1 MTSDRKTLIAVVAGA
16 AVLLTI
22 ALATRVVP
30 AGWRVA
36 VLVVVCLLI
45 AVVATLLPEHVRRNL
60 RTPVAAFVAAMGVLA
75 IFVQTSPEQQA
86 AGEQTNTRY
95 LAELI
100 RRGPFTETLPDPL
113 VAGALDEVRIAEPSA
128 ARNLSAT
135 KVEIEIDPARAT
147 DAGARELQTFAHLEV
162 YPTRAEAAGRG
173 GASLEEL
180 KRRYDGGVRG
190 GPESFCVYGGGA
202 GDFWTCASVRGF
214 VYAEATVSP
223 APNATLPYA
232 TGIIGAL
239 LRYADRQTDLAT
251 A

>member
-45 AVVATLLPEHVRRNL
+45 AAVATLLPEHVRRNL
-60 RTPVAAFVAAMGVLA
+60 RTPAAAFVAAMGVLA
-75 IFVQTSPEQQA
+75 IFIQTSPQQQA
-86 AGEQTNTRY
+86 TEERTNTRY
-95 LAELI
+95 LADLI
-100 RRGPFTETLPDPL
+100 RKGPFTETLPSPL
-113 VAGALDEVRIAEPSA
+113 VAGVLDEVRIADPGA
-128 ARNLSAT
+128 ARKVDAT
-135 KVEIEIDPARAT
+135 ELEIRVDPVKGQESGVL
-147 DAGARELQTFAHLEV
+147 DLQSFAHLEV
-162 YPTRAEAAGRG
+162 YPTRAEAARRG

-190 GPESFCVYGGGA
+190 GPESFCVHGGTT
-202 GDFWTCASVRGF
+202 GDFWTCASVRDF
-214 VYAEATVSP
+214 VYAEVTVSP
-223 APNATLPYA
+223 APNANLPFA
-232 TGIIGAL
+232 TGTLGAL

-251 A
+251 P